1 MLHIKK
7 YENNSYLFFVI
18 TLFLIVTYFFSI
30 GQDPILGDSLA
41 FTVQAYNGFDFTTN
55 ATNHF
60 LYSNFLAL
68 THKIISCIN
77 PHYLF
82 VFISIIFSIG
92 TLIGIKKFLL
102 LFDISDKIS
111 NVLVL
116 LFGVS
121 FTYWR
126 ISIITEVY
134 AFYMFFAVL
143 FLYNSFKYLES
154 RKNKYFIKLSFFL
167 GILFLIHIQSILFL
181 LFYLVLILE
190 NYKSNTKQTLF
201 GIILFV
207 FISSILLIPVF
218 QGKHNFLAI
227 LNDNA
232 YQDSFFNFNPSVIIK
247 SFIKNIGFLIYNFLF
262 FLYFIFF
269 GYKNIKYKK
278 YILFIFIPFIVFI
291 LKHNVSDS
299 YVFHL
304 VPYIFLL
311 IAIGKGIESK
321 LPNFKIGL
329 VLIIPLFYFVTYQI
343 LGKTSFGE
351 KMNTEIG
358 FKGGV
363 RYFFYPPLSGNPE
376 IESFVKAYQQKK
388 LKDIKTFDRQY
399 ELALEWLRI
408 KKYYKQ
414 N

>member
-1 MLHIKK
+1 MNGVNMRKIYILIIFII
-7 YENNSYLFFVI
+7 YVLSI
-18 TLFLIVTYFFSI
+18 TS
-30 GQDPILGDSLA
+30 DPILGDSLV
-41 FTVQAYNGFDFTTN
+41 FTVQAYNGFDIATN

-68 THKIISCIN
+68 IHKIIPFTN

-82 VFISIIFSIG
+82 FFISIIFSIG
-92 TLIGIKKFLL
+92 SLIVIKKILL

-111 NVLVL
+111 NALIL

-134 AFYMFFAVL
+134 AFYMFFVAL
-143 FLYNSFKYLES
+143 FLYNSFKYLKI
-154 RKNKYFIKLSFFL
+154 RKIKYFIKLSFLL

-181 LFYLVLILE
+181 PFYFLLIIE
-190 NYKSNTKQTLF
+190 NYESKTKQTLY
-201 GIILFV
+201 GIILFLFV
-207 FISSILLIPVF
+207 VCILLIPVF
-218 QGKHNFLAI
+218 LGKHNFLAI

-232 YQDSFFNFNPSVIIK
+232 YQDSFFNFNPYVIVK
-247 SFIKNIGFLIYNFLF
+247 SFIRNMGFLIYNFLF

-269 GYKNIKYKK
+269 GFRKVKYKK
-278 YILFIFIPFIVFI
+278 YILFIFIPFLVFI

-311 IAIGKGIESK
+311 IAMGKGIESTF
-321 LPNFKIGL
+321 PNFKIVV
-329 VLIIPLFYFVTYQI
+329 VLMVPLFYFVTYKI
-343 LGKTSFGE
+343 LEKTSIGE
-351 KMNTEIG
+351 KIDTEIG

-363 RYFFYPPLSGNPE
+363 RYFFYPPLNGNPE

-388 LKDIKTFDRQY
+388 LKNIETFDRQY
-399 ELALEWLRI
+399 QFALEWLKI
-408 KKYYKQ
+408 KRNFKNINSK
-414 N
+414 